1 MLRPCLFAAALL
13 VPAAAA
19 PAGDAVPTLPGWTNK
34 PLPSKVYSGYV
45 NVSAAAGRPMMVHYL
60 YMESEKDPEHDPTI
74 LWTNGGP
81 GASSMFG
88 IFVELGPLLLN
99 EDSLHTDEYKR
110 TKIPTL
116 YYNEYGWTQLGSVL
130 MFDWPPPVGFSYCDD
145 PAGGGKSCGPWDDER
160 MATVQ
165 YAALAGWYDLF
176 PERRPNPL
184 YLTGESY
191 AGIYVPKLA
200 QQILA
205 HKDPKVLPQLKGFA
219 VGDGCLGT
227 ESGVCGGDKPWWSLL
242 FLYGHGQIS
251 NALYDDIIATC
262 GMGYLKAGGTAPP
275 GCAAALGRVGKEAGG
290 YFAYGLYDDCIYQE
304 GLRRARRRERRL
316 VESAAVAP
324 TPASSLSSSPPSL
337 LTTLGFD
344 ADDADDAAWRLG
356 GAVNDY
362 VCGGGDAQTVW
373 VNQSAVRAALHVPA
387 DSDFFNGDNG
397 EGMVYK
403 PSEKNLMPF
412 YKEVAATTQLRVL
425 VYNGDTDPSINSFV
439 AQNWTSHLGFKPTQ
453 PWRPWTLDGCLRMG
467 GYVTRYEEDRFDYL
481 TVRGSGH
488 MVPQFKPAS
497 AYEFLRA
504 WLADEDYKPYVKTCT
519 KPPP

>member
-1 MLRPCLFAAALL
+1 
-13 VPAAAA
+13 
-19 PAGDAVPTLPGWTNK
+19 
-34 PLPSKVYSGYV
+34 
-45 NVSAAAGRPMMVHYL
+45 MMVHYL

-227 ESGVCGGDKPWWSLL
+227 ESGVCGGDKRGGRSSSSTARSPTRSTTTSSPRVAW
-242 FLYGHGQIS
+242 
-251 NALYDDIIATC
+251 ATSRR
-262 GMGYLKAGGTAPP
+262 
-275 GCAAALGRVGKEAGG
+275 AARRRPLPALGRVGGG
-290 YFAYGLYDDCIYQE
+290 GRLLSMASTTTASI
-304 GLRRARRRERRL
+304 RRASAARRRERRL
-316 VESAAVAP
+316 VERGRADA
-324 TPASSLSSSPPSL
+324 ASSSSSSPPSL

-344 ADDADDAAWRLG
+344 ADDADDAAWQLG

-397 EGMVYK
+397 EGMVYT

-519 KPPP
+519 APP